1 MNAETQPAIDLSR
14 EAATGGFEWLAV
26 AAIVLLAVVFLK
38 KKLFRRRPSC
48 VDCVGRGS
56 CKEACFAPLAVPEA
70 DNSRDGGNHSARSRP
85 DLTPNG

>member
-26 AAIVLLAVVFLK
+26 AAIVLLALVFLK
-38 KKLFRRRPSC
+38 KKLFRRRPAC

-56 CKEACFAPLAVPEA
+56 CKEACFAPLAMPEA
-70 DNSRDGGNHSARSRP
+70 DAGRNGDEKSAHERA
-85 DLTPNG
+85 G